1 MNQIFRP
8 NLARALK
15 KSKTERD
22 AQSAHM
28 RKKTFIN
35 TEKPPIN
42 NRERTVRD
50 RDSSMASPPRE
61 IERKLKDKIEE
72 ERHLYDFRYI

>member
-1 MNQIFRP
+1 
-8 NLARALK
+8 
-15 KSKTERD
+15 
-22 AQSAHM
+22 M